1 MTITDLMQRF
11 GELACDRGWVHTTGS
26 ERRLCLRAQP
36 GWDERVESWMEGPA
50 VPDALNPCVP
60 VTVDVPVGWGANP
73 GADAP
78 RHLGAQGA
86 DPGPAPSMQRRTRR

>member
-1 MTITDLMQRF
+1 
-11 GELACDRGWVHTTGS
+11 
-26 ERRLCLRAQP
+26 
-36 GWDERVESWMEGPA
+36 MEGPA

-78 RHLGAQGA
+78 THLGAQGA